1 MYGKANLAD
10 ILVKYQSIQQ
20 VVPKLMQIKK
30 DFEFQAIQ
38 VEQMKA
44 AQTDFV
50 RSAEIRTAMEVL
62 KNDNTSYTDEKMREN
77 FKEMNF
83 LVIDKLQALND
94 LPSK

>member
-1 MYGKANLAD
+1 
-10 ILVKYQSIQQ
+10 
-20 VVPKLMQIKK
+20 
-30 DFEFQAIQ
+30 
-38 VEQMKA
+38 MKST
-44 AQTDFV
+44 QTDFV

-83 LVIDKLQALND
+83 LVEDNLQALNN

>member
-1 MYGKANLAD
+1 LYGKANLAD

-83 LVIDKLQALND
+83 LVEDKLKALND
-94 LPSK
+94 LPTK

>member
-1 MYGKANLAD
+1 
-10 ILVKYQSIQQ
+10 
-20 VVPKLMQIKK
+20 
-30 DFEFQAIQ
+30 
-38 VEQMKA
+38 MKS

-83 LVIDKLQALND
+83 LVEDKLQALNN

>member
-1 MYGKANLAD
+1 
-10 ILVKYQSIQQ
+10 
-20 VVPKLMQIKK
+20 MQIKK

-83 LVIDKLQALND
+83 LVEDKL
-94 LPSK
+94 

>member
-1 MYGKANLAD
+1 
-10 ILVKYQSIQQ
+10 
-20 VVPKLMQIKK
+20 MQIKK

-83 LVIDKLQALND
+83 LVEDKLKALND
-94 LPSK
+94 LPTK

>member
-1 MYGKANLAD
+1 
-10 ILVKYQSIQQ
+10 
-20 VVPKLMQIKK
+20 
-30 DFEFQAIQ
+30 
-38 VEQMKA
+38 MKA

-62 KNDNTSYTDEKMREN
+62 KNDSTSYTDEKMREN

-83 LVIDKLQALND
+83 LVEDKLQALND